1 MSKNY
6 KSLVLS
12 IMTLLI
18 ACSVF
23 SVDSFAQQCKPQTEK
38 AKTSESVG
46 GLPEGNWSVSFNPYQ
61 DDYFS
66 PVFLHSVSSNRAAAV
81 ERFDI
86 ANISNKPVKAI
97 KVGWLVYR
105 GEDRNKPLNQ
115 GATRLLSFRN
125 ELPSGQSGFI
135 KFRAVALNDF
145 YQSFL
150 VKNRLD
156 GDFVVD
162 VRIDEVLFADNS
174 VWQRQD
180 GRSPDIKSELESHKA
195 LLDCPKQQCNGT
207 ISQEIKGA
215 VTYSCG
221 SSGSLPQRCSMNGDY
236 SCTNQSCH
244 QEGGGGGEIIL
255 E

>member
-6 KSLVLS
+6 KLSFLS

-18 ACSVF
+18 VCLI
-23 SVDSFAQQCKPQTEK
+23 FAADGFAQCKPQSEK
-38 AKTSESVG
+38 PKTSETVG
-46 GLPEGNWSVSFNPYQ
+46 ELQDGNWSVSFNPYQ

-105 GEDRNKPLNQ
+105 GEDRSKLLKQ
-115 GATRLLSFRN
+115 GATGLLSFRN
-125 ELPSGQSGFI
+125 ELPSSQSGFI
-135 KFRAVALNDF
+135 KFRAVGLNDF
-145 YQSFL
+145 HQSFL
-150 VKNRLD
+150 VKNRLEGNFSID
-156 GDFVVD
+156 LRV
-162 VRIDEVLFADNS
+162 DEVLFADDS
-174 VWQRQD
+174 VWQRQG
-180 GRSPDIKSELESHKA
+180 GRSPNIKSELEPPQRA
-195 LLDCPKQQCNGT
+195 FLDCAKQVCNGT

-221 SSGSLPQRCSMNGDY
+221 ATALPQRCSMNGDY

-244 QEGGGGGEIIL
+244 QGGGGGEIIL